1 MVFKLPSREETE
13 RPDNAL
19 KTSNLNVACDV
30 PQRPI
35 LISSFFALYKNDLY
49 KVSNIL
55 EPIMFADN
63 TNVFFSHK
71 SIK

>member
-1 MVFKLPSREETE
+1 MVFKLPSREETV

-19 KTSNLNVACDV
+19 KISNLNVACDV

-35 LISSFFALYKNDLY
+35 LSPSFFALYKNDLY

-63 TNVFFSHK
+63 TNLFFSHQ